1 MKNNLHKCKS
11 IYCINV
17 KVLFENVR
25 VRVRVRVRPYPPFP
39 TTLHGCAYGM
49 QLHYVCLMAISRG
62 GSRVW
67 KEGGTLQKKFE
78 EQKKKKG
85 HNNNS

>member
-25 VRVRVRVRPYPPFP
+25 VRVRVRPYPPFP
-39 TTLHGCAYGM
+39 TTLLLQVKPTTPKSPNETTPYCHMTHILG
-49 QLHYVCLMAISRG
+49 
-62 GSRVW
+62 
-67 KEGGTLQKKFE
+67 LQKPS
-78 EQKKKKG
+78 
-85 HNNNS
+85 HNICVD